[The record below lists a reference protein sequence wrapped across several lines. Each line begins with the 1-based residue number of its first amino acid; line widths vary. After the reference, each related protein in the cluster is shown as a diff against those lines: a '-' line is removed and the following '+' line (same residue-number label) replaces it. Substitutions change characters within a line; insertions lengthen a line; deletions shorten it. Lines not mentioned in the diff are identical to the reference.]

1 VNGLSVSGLE
11 AGYGPVQAL
20 RGVDLRVGAQ
30 ELVAVIG
37 ANGAGKSTLLR
48 CISGLLPVRGGEIRF
63 GGRRLDT
70 LSPAAIVRFGV
81 AHVPERRQVFGELS
95 VVENLELGA
104 FASGASRPEVRR
116 RIGEMTDLFPALA
129 IRLREPAAA
138 LSGGQQQ
145 MLAIAR
151 GLMLRPRL
159 LMLDE
164 PSLGLAPLLVEEV
177 FRTFERLQGSG
188 VAILLVEQ
196 NARQTLAI
204 ADRAYVLQNGRV
216 ALTGSGREL
225 LGDPEVER
233 RYLGIVESV
242 DRSRGTSD
250 LARRLREALA

>member
-1 VNGLSVSGLE
+1 
-11 AGYGPVQAL
+11 
-20 RGVDLRVGAQ
+20 VDLEVRGQ

-48 CISGLLPVRGGEIRF
+48 CISGLLPVRAGEIRF
-63 GGRRLDT
+63 GDRRLDGR
-70 LSPAAIVRFGV
+70 SPATIVRLGV
-81 AHVPERRQVFGELS
+81 GHVPERRQIFGELS
-95 VVENLELGA
+95 VAENLELGA
-104 FASGASRPEVRR
+104 FAARVGGSEMRR
-116 RIGEMTDLFPALA
+116 RIGEMTELFPTLGS
-129 IRLREPAAA
+129 RLREPAAT

-164 PSLGLAPLLVEEV
+164 PSLGLAPRLVDEV
-177 FRTFERLQGSG
+177 FRILGRLRDSG

-216 ALTGSGREL
+216 ALAGSGKEL
-225 LGDPEVER
+225 LRNPEVER
-233 RYLGIVESV
+233 RYLGILEPAV
-242 DRSRGTSD
+242 RSKTASD
-250 LARRLREALA
+250 LARRLREALAWDQTLSR